1 MARLKESRLIP
12 SLTDDPIRALDVMKT
27 ALAEANP
34 LEVVN
39 KIPEKDL
46 AEALHNILLI
56 VTSCKSLLIEMR
68 TLDSD
73 VLWKEVKIN
82 EDDPNTS
89 DDDDVILLPV
99 IVGVTKLDSGIYRRV
114 IEKKPPKLEEPN

>member
-12 SLTDDPIRALDVMKT
+12 KLSEDPIRALEVMKM
-27 ALAEANP
+27 ALTEANP

-73 VLWKEVKIN
+73 VLWKEVKIKDGKA
-82 EDDPNTS
+82 EET
-89 DDDDVILLPV
+89 DDVILLPIV
-99 IVGVTKLDSGIYRRV
+99 VGVSKVDSGIYKMER
-114 IEKKPPKLEEPN
+114 KQQNPPKLEEPN